1 MFTDTVT
8 ASLPTRTLKQ
18 RGAGKASWKRVIDNL
33 IASEREDMKDLAT
46 LRRKVNDPDLL
57 RIIAEMMERKA
68 IRVMELNDLY
78 HYGDKSS
85 SARNDEGSPDWIVQG

>member
-1 MFTDTVT
+1 MFTDTLT
-8 ASLPTRTLKQ
+8 APLPTRTLKQ

-46 LRRKVNDPDLL
+46 LRRRVNDPELL
-57 RIIAEMMERKA
+57 KLIAEMMERKT

-78 HYGDKSS
+78 HYGDRSRP
-85 SARNDEGSPDWIVQG
+85 AQNDDGAPEWMVQP